1 VHAKC
6 NFPLPE
12 EEAYQAQLLASQQ
25 EHWQGGQA
33 SPTAAAAPAAAAP
46 RGGSGSHAAAFS
58 EAVCIPSGE
67 PASQPRPQM
76 QHQMQGAEWMAQSLG
91 KGGLRWAGVPGAG
104 WAGVGQGV

>member
-1 VHAKC
+1 MHAKC

-33 SPTAAAAPAAAAP
+33 SPTAAPAAAAP